1 MDSIHLDGTSMSVEG
16 EYKKESEERD
26 ETKQETGE
34 NKIERE
40 PEMKGIEI
48 VHGYSRDKRPDLKQF
63 IIDMIVTGDGDI
75 PLYLKVDSGNVD
87 DKSVF
92 VERLKEF
99 KKQWTFEGI
108 SVADSALYTAE
119 NLAAMRELKWITR
132 VPLSIK
138 EAKNKIVDIKESEW
152 KDSQISGY
160 KIAAKESEY
169 ADIKQRW
176 IIVESELRKKSSIQ
190 QVEKQVKKQ
199 ESKAKAALSQ
209 LSRQE
214 FACQADAKVAIEKL
228 SKSWKYHQI
237 KEIEYLKKSEYKT
250 AGRPSKLTEP
260 SQIKYQVKSQIE
272 TREEV
277 IETEKIKA
285 GRFILATNILD
296 KNELSD
302 EQVLEEYKSQ
312 QSNERGFRFLKDPL
326 FFTSS
331 VFVKTP
337 ERVEAIAMIMG
348 LCLLV
353 YNLAQRKLRQELAKF
368 DDGIRNQVNK
378 ITNKPTMRWVFQ
390 MFQAVHLVVINGQK
404 QMSNFTEEREK
415 IVRYLGKSCSKYYL
429 II

>member
-1 MDSIHLDGTSMSVEG
+1 M
-16 EYKKESEERD
+16 
-26 ETKQETGE
+26 
-34 NKIERE
+34 
-40 PEMKGIEI
+40 
-48 VHGYSRDKRPDLKQF
+48 
-63 IIDMIVTGDGDI
+63 
-75 PLYLKVDSGNVD
+75 
-87 DKSVF
+87 
-92 VERLKEF
+92 
-99 KKQWTFEGI
+99 
-108 SVADSALYTAE
+108 
-119 NLAAMRELKWITR
+119 
-132 VPLSIK
+132 
-138 EAKNKIVDIKESEW
+138 
-152 KDSQISGY
+152 
-160 KIAAKESEY
+160 AAKESEY

-302 EQVLEEYKSQ
+302 EAS
-312 QSNERGFRFLKDPL
+312 
-326 FFTSS
+326 
-331 VFVKTP
+331 
-337 ERVEAIAMIMG
+337 
-348 LCLLV
+348 
-353 YNLAQRKLRQELAKF
+353 
-368 DDGIRNQVNK
+368 IRR
-378 ITNKPTMRWVFQ
+378 I
-390 MFQAVHLVVINGQK
+390 
-404 QMSNFTEEREK
+404 
-415 IVRYLGKSCSKYYL
+415 
-429 II
+429 